1 MDESESAR
9 RFFVFLLRWVSIF
22 FGEATERKER
32 TSYITSRQRLNSSK
46 VNSFSVNYTAKPGAV
61 LMIHSVIA
69 HEKRSFELFFSTS
82 SLRFAA
88 GSRWI
93 KIIEIQVSSSV
104 PWIT

>member
-1 MDESESAR
+1 
-9 RFFVFLLRWVSIF
+9 
-22 FGEATERKER
+22 
-32 TSYITSRQRLNSSK
+32 
-46 VNSFSVNYTAKPGAV
+46 
-61 LMIHSVIA
+61 MIHSVIA

-93 KIIEIQVSSSV
+93 EIIEIQVSSSV